1 VLGQALELLREGKPA
16 RLTKPKDAEEE
27 RRFAQAQ
34 LLTAKPVLYVC
45 NVDEGDA
52 ANGNALSRACS
63 TRPSAEG
70 AEAVVVSAAI
80 EAEIATMDMDE
91 RARLPRG
98 PGPARDRPRPR
109 HPRRLRAAAPDHLLH
124 RRPQGSARLD
134 GQKGAKAPEAAGE
147 IHTDFERGFI
157 RAETIAYDDFVAL
170 RRRSR
175 RARRRQAALRKARN
189 MSSRT
194 ATSCCSSS
202 TSARVFPSPTGE
214 LTAGVIPTVG
224 PVLLVFGAVCGF
236 LYMYLNTRLVLV
248 RLFATIERFLAGD
261 PSLSASQQRIV
272 SEIAQEQEGLDST
285 LRQQAA
291 SPRGWTV
298 DDALGLMFNLLY
310 KNNPD
315 KVLQLGAELSA
326 TGARNRAEYWFYLA
340 AAFGQKLHRLDR
352 GTAEWLSAR
361 DNALD
366 SARRAAAR

>member
-1 VLGQALELLREGKPA
+1 MIVGATLVELHHINDALLAFRDFL
-16 RLTKPKDAEEE
+16 E
-27 RRFAQAQ
+27 R
-34 LLTAKPVLYVC
+34 T
-45 NVDEGDA
+45 
-52 ANGNALSRACS
+52 
-63 TRPSAEG
+63 
-70 AEAVVVSAAI
+70 
-80 EAEIATMDMDE
+80 
-91 RARLPRG
+91 
-98 PGPARDRPRPR
+98 
-109 HPRRLRAAAPDHLLH
+109 
-124 RRPQGSARLD
+124 
-134 GQKGAKAPEAAGE
+134 
-147 IHTDFERGFI
+147 
-157 RAETIAYDDFVAL
+157 
-170 RRRSR
+170 
-175 RARRRQAALRKARN
+175 
-189 MSSRT
+189 
-194 ATSCCSSS
+194 
-202 TSARVFPSPTGE
+202 ARVFPSPTGE

-366 SARRAAAR
+366 SARRAVSIAPNYRERLWAISDPSSNDDDLAPLRDDPEFLKIVGHV

>member
-1 VLGQALELLREGKPA
+1 MWGSRRNREVNHDDAALERMMAILWFGVALSIAALIASQTSGVTAAVGIGTLILLASIGGGCFFGFLFGLPKVVSPDPLSPANSTTASPQGAAPLDVKPA
-16 RLTKPKDAEEE
+16 PEAG
-27 RRFAQAQ
+27 A
-34 LLTAKPVLYVC
+34 TATP
-45 NVDEGDA
+45 
-52 ANGNALSRACS
+52 
-63 TRPSAEG
+63 
-70 AEAVVVSAAI
+70 
-80 EAEIATMDMDE
+80 AT
-91 RARLPRG
+91 RARL
-98 PGPARDRPRPR
+98 
-109 HPRRLRAAAPDHLLH
+109 L
-124 RRPQGSARLD
+124 Q
-134 GQKGAKAPEAAGE
+134 
-147 IHTDFERGFI
+147 
-157 RAETIAYDDFVAL
+157 
-170 RRRSR
+170 
-175 RARRRQAALRKARN
+175 
-189 MSSRT
+189 
-194 ATSCCSSS
+194 SS
-202 TSARVFPSPTGE
+202 TNLEKIADWLTTMIVGATLVELHHINDALLAFRDFLERTARVFPSPTGE

-366 SARRAAAR
+366 SARRAVSIAPNYRERLWAISDPSSNDDDLAPLRDDPEFLKIVGHV